1 MDDREGVRIRRA
13 IVTLAIAAA
22 AGGRL
27 IIEKRQ
33 RTLGPIPLSHA
44 GHVNG
49 KCPRCRCDQF
59 YYQYGDMLCLCAGCG
74 AELDVDE
81 LAP

>member
-1 MDDREGVRIRRA
+1 MDDREGV
-13 IVTLAIAAA
+13 LGEIAAA